1 MEEKVDCHYC
11 EYAMC
16 MDEDS
21 GVDCYVADNC
31 YFDHHVIDS
40 KEAKECA
47 CFEYCDVFPKC

>member
-21 GVDCYVADNC
+21 GVDCYVDDNC

-40 KEAKECA
+40 KGAKECA